1 MLKKNPLT
9 TAVHAALGLATAMT
23 VLPAMAQDEAELLEE
38 VVVTGSRIQRA
49 NYVTASPVQ
58 QLDAE
63 QLAFTGVTRIE
74 DALAALPQ
82 ISLDQSSGQAIESI
96 GTATLE
102 LRNLSSS
109 RTLVLLNGRRLPT
122 NSPADTESG
131 ADINFIPMQLL
142 KRVEV
147 LTGGASS
154 TYGADAVAGVVNFI
168 MIDDFEGVKFNY
180 QFSQYRHDN
189 DGSKVGDA
197 AERAGFDFASG
208 STSGGDTDDW
218 SFILGGNLNE
228 GRGNVTAYATYR
240 EIDGITQSERD
251 TSACAVRADGG
262 DCLGSGRF
270 DAQDP

>member
-82 ISLDQSSGQAIESI
+82 ISLDQSSGQAIEST

-102 LRNLSSS
+102 LRNLGAS
-109 RTLVLLNGRRLPT
+109 RTLVLLNGRRLPSHSP
-122 NSPADTESG
+122 NSSESG

-142 KRVEV
+142 KKVEI

-168 MIDDFEGVKFNY
+168 MIDDFEGVKLDY
-180 QFSQYRHDN
+180 QFSQYRH
-189 DGSKVGDA
+189 
-197 AERAGFDFASG
+197 
-208 STSGGDTDDW
+208 
-218 SFILGGNLNE
+218 
-228 GRGNVTAYATYR
+228 
-240 EIDGITQSERD
+240 
-251 TSACAVRADGG
+251 
-262 DCLGSGRF
+262 
-270 DAQDP
+270 